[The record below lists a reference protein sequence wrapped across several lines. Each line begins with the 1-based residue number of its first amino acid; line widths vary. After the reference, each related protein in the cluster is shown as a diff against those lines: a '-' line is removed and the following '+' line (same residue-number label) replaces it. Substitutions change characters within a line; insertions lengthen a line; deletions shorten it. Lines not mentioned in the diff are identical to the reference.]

1 MRRRFRPESPLFTR
15 SFVAIC
21 CANLLFFIGGFMLVP
36 VLPLYLLEG
45 LHASKS
51 VVGGILS
58 TYMLGSLFMRPVS
71 GFLVDQFPRKPLFL
85 LCAVLFVLQFG
96 GYLMVSTLL
105 LLAVLR
111 ALHGMC
117 FGTLTTTAATLAVD
131 GLPLPKP
138 GTGSGIYGMMGSLS
152 MALGPMIGMLVQ
164 EAASYEGVFLAAMG
178 CAAGGLVLG
187 LLVRSEKAERIR
199 GGKIT
204 LDRFFLKNG
213 GWAFVCLV
221 LMAFVYGLLINY
233 LSVFAWERGI
243 EANSGYFF
251 LFMSIGL
258 IMSRFFAGG
267 MIDRG
272 HIRGLIL
279 AGKGLILGA
288 SLLFLLIP
296 AESVFFGSA
305 LIFGLGF
312 GMMSPSYQTMF
323 INLAEPTRRD
333 TANST
338 YLVAWDIGIGVAV
351 LSGGLI
357 ADALSLDA
365 AFGFSLMLLAL
376 SGALFMWQAGPHYE
390 RNRLRPGVTERSA
403 AEEKAAERKAA

>member
-1 MRRRFRPESPLFTR
+1 MRRRFCTESPLFTR

-36 VLPLYLLEG
+36 VLPLYLLDE
-45 LHASKS
+45 LHVSKS

-58 TYMLGSLFMRPVS
+58 TYMVGSLCMRPVS

-85 LCAVLFVLQFG
+85 LCAGLFVLQFG
-96 GYLMVSTLL
+96 GYLLVSTLL
-105 LLAVLR
+105 LLAVIR

-117 FGTLTTTAATLAVD
+117 FGMLTTTAATLAVD
-131 GLPLPKP
+131 VIPLPKL
-138 GTGSGIYGMMGSLS
+138 GTGIGIYGMMGSLA
-152 MALGPMIGMLVQ
+152 MALGPMIGMLVA
-164 EAASYEGVFLAAMG
+164 EAASYEGVFLAALG

-187 LLVRSEKAERIR
+187 LLVKSEKAVLSR
-199 GGKIT
+199 GEKIT
-204 LDRFFLKNG
+204 FGRFFLKKG
-213 GWAFVCLV
+213 VHAFVCLV

-243 EANSGYFF
+243 GANPGYFF
-251 LFMSIGL
+251 LFMSVGL

-279 AGKGLILGA
+279 AGKAVILGA
-288 SLLFLLIP
+288 ALLFLLIP
-296 AESVFFGSA
+296 SEFFFFGSA

-323 INLAEPTRRD
+323 INLAEPTRRG

-338 YLVAWDIGIGVAV
+338 YLVAWDVGIGAAV
-351 LSGGLI
+351 FCGGII

-365 AFGFSLMLLAL
+365 AFGFSLMLLVL
-376 SGALFMWQAGPHYE
+376 SAALFVWLAGPDYE
-390 RNRLRPGVTERSA
+390 RNRLR
-403 AEEKAAERKAA
+403 